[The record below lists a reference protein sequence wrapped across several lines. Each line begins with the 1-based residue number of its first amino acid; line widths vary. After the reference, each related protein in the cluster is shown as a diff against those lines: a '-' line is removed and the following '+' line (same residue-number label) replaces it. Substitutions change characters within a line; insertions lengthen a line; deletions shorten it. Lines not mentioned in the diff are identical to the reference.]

1 MSAPVAIVGAGA
13 VSAFGIG
20 WRGLGEAVAAG
31 HLQPRESVLLRESH
45 PGTLASEVPEIP
57 AALDAGNARARKLMS
72 RAARLAAIA
81 MREALVDAG
90 FAERREEIGAWMGV
104 GASGIGM
111 DDVPAIVSASFV
123 DGDLSLH
130 RLGDQGLR
138 ACNPLFTFQTLNNF
152 SLCHGAILEGL
163 GGPNAAFFSR
173 GSGTA
178 VALAEA
184 LHALREGDCDRAI
197 AGGADTAL
205 HPVTWA
211 ELRRDGF
218 SAQGLVPGEGAAVLA
233 LARGAPPSRA
243 LGLLESCTAIALA
256 QAGTTAVSREL
267 ERLPRRADLVVIA
280 PWGAPAR
287 AWLGD
292 VAVTRYAGAVI
303 VDVSLRLG
311 DSLAA
316 TPALAWVAAVDL
328 LRPGERAVVLSLDVD
343 GDLTA
348 AVFRKES
355 P

>member
-20 WRGLGEAVAAG
+20 WRGLGRAVAAG
-31 HLQPRESVLLRESH
+31 DLQPRESALLRDSH
-45 PGTLASEVPEIP
+45 PGTLASEVGEIP
-57 AALDAGNARARKLMS
+57 TALDAGNARARKLMS

-81 MREALVDAG
+81 MREALVAAG
-90 FAERREEIGAWMGV
+90 FDERREEIGAWMGV
-104 GASGIGM
+104 GASGIAM
-111 DDVPAIVSASFV
+111 EDVPAIVSASFV
-123 DGDLSLH
+123 DGGLSLH
-130 RLGDQGLR
+130 RLGDQGLL

-184 LHALREGDCDRAI
+184 VHALRAGECDRAI

-211 ELRRDGF
+211 ELQRDGF
-218 SAQGLVPGEGAAVLA
+218 SAQGLLPGEGAAVLA
-233 LARGAPPSRA
+233 LAREASPA
-243 LGLLESCTAIALA
+243 LGLLESCTAVAGA
-256 QAGTTAVSREL
+256 QEGAAAVFREL
-267 ERLPRRADLVVIA
+267 ERLPPRADLVVIA
-280 PWGAPAR
+280 PWGTPPR
-287 AWLGD
+287 AWVGD
-292 VAVTRYAGAVI
+292 MAASRYSGAAV

-316 TPALAWVAAVDL
+316 TPALAWVAALDL
-328 LRPGERAVVLSLDVD
+328 LRPGERAVVLTAGVD

>member
-1 MSAPVAIVGAGA
+1 MTGPVAIVGAGA

-20 WRGLGEAVAAG
+20 WRGLGHAVVAG
-31 HLQPRESVLLRESH
+31 HVQPHESVLL

-57 AALDAGNARARKLMS
+57 PARDAGDARARKLMS
-72 RAARLAAIA
+72 RAARLGAIA
-81 MREALVDAG
+81 MREAVADGG
-90 FAERREEIGAWMGV
+90 FGEPREEIGAWMGV
-104 GASGIGM
+104 GASGIAM
-111 DDVPAIVSASFV
+111 EDVPAIVSASFV
-123 DGDLSLH
+123 DGSLSLR

-178 VALAEA
+178 TALAEA
-184 LHALREGDCDRAI
+184 LHALQEGDCDRAI

-205 HPVTWA
+205 HPVTWT

-218 SAQGLVPGEGAAVLA
+218 SAHGLVPGEGAAVLA
-233 LARGAPPSRA
+233 LARDTTSGAI
-243 LGLLESCTAIALA
+243 GLLESCTAIGPV
-256 QAGTTAVSREL
+256 QAATTAVSREL
-267 ERLPRRADLVVIA
+267 ERLPQRADLVVIA
-280 PWGAPAR
+280 PWGSPPR

-292 VAVTRYAGAVI
+292 LATSRYAGAAL

-316 TPALAWVAAVDL
+316 TPALAWVAALDL
-328 LRPGERAVVLSLDVD
+328 LQPGERAMVFTLGVD

-348 AVFRKES
+348 AVFRKE
-355 P
+355 PP